1 MSKGL
6 KVAVQS
12 GGVSRMLRE
21 PGLGEN
27 SAFFPHGSLGQD
39 TFSFA
44 WFASKKGMSKILG
57 QTCQFQVA
65 VLVGVPAMVSVADM
79 LRWKLPPIL
88 IMCVLLLRFGTPDYT
103 PDTLDFVEV
112 FCGKAEI
119 SKALRRVSRLF
130 LLINAFHFVFE
141 TIPVHRILH
150 GTF

>member
-1 MSKGL
+1 
-6 KVAVQS
+6 
-12 GGVSRMLRE
+12 
-21 PGLGEN
+21 
-27 SAFFPHGSLGQD
+27 
-39 TFSFA
+39 
-44 WFASKKGMSKILG
+44 MSKILG

-79 LRWKLPPIL
+79 LRWKLLPIL
-88 IMCVLLLRFGTPDYT
+88 IMCVLLLGFGTPDYT

>member
-1 MSKGL
+1 MVCVKE
-6 KVAVQS
+6 
-12 GGVSRMLRE
+12 M
-21 PGLGEN
+21 
-27 SAFFPHGSLGQD
+27 
-39 TFSFA
+39 
-44 WFASKKGMSKILG
+44 GMSKILG

-130 LLINAFHFVFE
+130 LSINAFHFVFE